1 MAPRGVCAHLPC
13 VGGEFSSKATSEC
26 SSEEPAVGEWDRRR
40 RYRQLVHQQAGR
52 GHYQGGGGGHYRQL
66 VDQKGHYRH
75 PGEAGQSRG
84 QYKQLKDLSHLV
96 DCSNEHILLPTDTYP
111 ENGDIVDDE
120 KEEEEE
126 SLPLEIAAH
135 FLVDSTNLYAK
146 VRPKNRRCKLQQLE
160 VSERPRNFDTFQKT
174 AATDHQHQLMA
185 HTFAKRPPENFP
197 KTVTTTALSSIPES
211 SLVLSP
217 TISATDARLAQ
228 LRREMSARSTG
239 SKPGREDSRAAKK
252 VEKAVQQNPPLPR
265 LPPVCGRSPPCHCP
279 EDRELAAKLRL
290 RIVKKIS
297 TLRRKHLRLRV
308 IFKTFSRNLAK
319 HWRLILIL
327 KSPSYSCLRAQS
339 FLNTLLGFL
348 WTDFPSA

>member
-13 VGGEFSSKATSEC
+13 VGGEFSSRASSEC

-66 VDQKGHYRH
+66 VDQKGHYRY
-75 PGEAGQSRG
+75 PGEAEQSRG
-84 QYKQLKDLSHLV
+84 QYRQLKDLSHLV

-111 ENGDIVDDE
+111 ENPDIVDE
-120 KEEEEE
+120 EEEEEE

-160 VSERPRNFDTFQKT
+160 VSESPGNFDSFQKT
-174 AATDHQHQLMA
+174 TITDHQHKVMA
-185 HTFAKRPPENFP
+185 HSFAKRPPENFP
-197 KTVTTTALSSIPES
+197 KNLGTTTLSSIPEG
-211 SLVLSP
+211 SLALSP

-228 LRREMSARSTG
+228 LRREMSASSTA
-239 SKPGREDSRAAKK
+239 SKPGREEREAKK
-252 VEKAVQQNPPLPR
+252 VEKAGQQNPPLPR

-290 RIVKKIS
+290 RIIKKIS

-308 IFKTFSRNLAK
+308 I
-319 HWRLILIL
+319 
-327 KSPSYSCLRAQS
+327 PS
-339 FLNTLLGFL
+339 FLK
-348 WTDFPSA
+348 PSSKPCSIA